1 MKQFVITSKLTN
13 RANSSF
19 NQYLKEVSEIDV
31 LTPQEEAIYTEKAS
45 MGDQEAINELVR
57 RNLRFVISVAKQ
69 YATPQNPLE
78 DLVNEGNIGLIMAAE
93 RFKPEMGFK
102 FISYAI
108 WWVRKIIMEHLSK
121 HGRLVRIPANKINS
135 LSKLDKQINQLEQ
148 KLGRKVSIEEII
160 DEYGKDLALDENGSI
175 QKVVSEYE
183 FLDVLNNYTM
193 DSLDRDISGDEGDGT
208 LLSET
213 FSDDSTFKSVDHE
226 LVTQDIKNELNKVL
240 DILKPRDRK
249 IMVGLFG
256 LDGNLPR
263 TLKDVS
269 DEVGITRE
277 MVRQVRE
284 KSLVKLRKALEKSSI
299 NYN

>member
-1 MKQFVITSKLTN
+1 MKQFVITGKVTN
-13 RANSSF
+13 RANGSF
-19 NQYLKEVSEIDV
+19 NQYLKEVAEISV
-31 LTPQEEAIYTEKAS
+31 LTPQEEAIYTQKAS
-45 MGDQEAINELVR
+45 AGDQEAINELVR

-69 YATPQNPLE
+69 YATPLNPLE

-108 WWVRKIIMEHLSK
+108 WWIRKVIMEHLSK

-135 LSKLDKQINQLEQ
+135 LSKLDKQIHQLEQ
-148 KLGRKVSIEEII
+148 KLGRKVSIEEVIN
-160 DEYGKDLALDENGSI
+160 EYGKDLALDEKTSI
-175 QKVVSEYE
+175 QKVTSEYE
-183 FLDVLNNYTM
+183 FLDVLNNYNM

-213 FSDDSTFKSVDHE
+213 LSDDSTFKSVDHE
-226 LVTQDIKNELNKVL
+226 LITQDVKNELNKVL
-240 DILKPRDRK
+240 NMLKPRDRK

-256 LDGNLPR
+256 LDGDLPR

-277 MVRQVRE
+277 MVRQVRQ
-284 KSLVKLRKALEKSSI
+284 KSLVKLRKVLEKSNI
-299 NYN
+299 DYN

>member
-19 NQYLKEVSEIDV
+19 NQYLKEVAAIDV
-31 LTPQEEAIYTEKAS
+31 LTPQEEAIYTQKAS
-45 MGDQEAINELVR
+45 VGDQEAINELVR

-108 WWVRKIIMEHLSK
+108 WWIRKVIMEHLSK

-148 KLGRKVSIEEII
+148 RLGRKVSIEEVIS
-160 DEYGKDLALDENGSI
+160 EYGKDLALDEKGSI
-175 QKVVSEYE
+175 QKITSEYE
-183 FLDVLNNYTM
+183 FLDVLNNYNM

-208 LLSET
+208 MLSET
-213 FSDDSTFKSVDHE
+213 LSDDSTFKSADHE
-226 LVTQDIKNELNKVL
+226 LVTQDVKNELNKVL
-240 DILKPRDRK
+240 DTLKPRDRR

-284 KSLVKLRKALEKSSI
+284 KSLLKLRKVLEKSSI